1 VCFFFKMMILNSSL
15 FFFSYLFP
23 LSGFFFLVKIIDLSK
38 TYKPSSKIIL
48 DIPTAAN
55 FFYVNPSLTKQK
67 VGAEVRRL
75 VKAWNAE
82 YEEKP
87 NVSYYLFFAN
97 FTNKLSL
104 FNLIK
109 LNLN

>member
-1 VCFFFKMMILNSSL
+1 MLLLCVFFLKKMMILNSSPP

-104 FNLIK
+104 FN
-109 LNLN
+109 

>member
-1 VCFFFKMMILNSSL
+1 MCFFFLNDDTKFFPL
-15 FFFSYLFP
+15 FFSYLFP

-104 FNLIK
+104 FN
-109 LNLN
+109 

>member
-1 VCFFFKMMILNSSL
+1 MYVFFKNDDTKFFPL
-15 FFFSYLFP
+15 FFSYLFP

-104 FNLIK
+104 FN
-109 LNLN
+109 

>member
-1 VCFFFKMMILNSSL
+1 MFFFKNDDTKFFPL
-15 FFFSYLFP
+15 FFSYLFP

-109 LNLN
+109 LN

>member
-1 VCFFFKMMILNSSL
+1 MYVFLKNDDTKFFPL
-15 FFFSYLFP
+15 FFSYLFP

-104 FNLIK
+104 FN
-109 LNLN
+109 

>member
-1 VCFFFKMMILNSSL
+1 MLLLCVLCLKNDDTKFFPS

-104 FNLIK
+104 FN
-109 LNLN
+109 

>member
-1 VCFFFKMMILNSSL
+1 MYVFFFKNDDTKFFPL
-15 FFFSYLFP
+15 FFSYLFP

-109 LNLN
+109 IN